1 MNQTSDALALY
12 REVAADLIVPTS
24 SFALSQPGDATTRR
38 IAGTHKSLFAIID
51 GACAA
56 NADRP
61 LFDFD
66 GAVSSYGEVAAE
78 ADRLAAGLRD
88 AHAIKRGDV
97 VGIVMRNCKQWFVC
111 YFALQRLG
119 AVAALLNSRGT
130 GAEVAAS
137 AADVGAKLIL
147 AGERSAQRLEGVT
160 PTPVLDPDAIA
171 SLIARSAP
179 LAEDER
185 GSGEDA
191 AMILFTSGT
200 TGRAKGA
207 TISHRNICCAAR
219 QLAYMVELGITIAA
233 RRRGIPVEVVR
244 KHAPPPVP
252 LLIVPMFHISGITQM
267 LTTMQGGGLMAGM
280 RRWDAAVALDMI
292 ERDRVTQVSGP
303 SLVMADLLDQPNAT
317 ARMATVTSLVVAGQ
331 ASPIALT
338 DRIRRELPQAG
349 QAAGWGMTEL
359 SGTVA
364 SCSGSVFLDHPGK
377 IGVPLPLVDITLRGP
392 DGEDVPRGSVG
403 EICVRGPTVMKGYW
417 GNQSATAASFDGEWF
432 LTGDLGA
439 FDEDGLLSIVDRAK
453 DMVISAGEN
462 IYCAEV
468 ERVLAMVPH
477 HQEVALFGVADERL
491 GERAV
496 AAIVFSAQA
505 DRSPDAG
512 VVRAHAREHL
522 AEYKVPTEIVFDL
535 GPLPRNVTGKIDK
548 AELRRRYA
556 SRATAPAA

>member
-12 REVAADLIVPTS
+12 REVAAELTVPAS
-24 SFALSQPGDATTRR
+24 PFALTQPGDATTRR
-38 IAGTHKSLFAIID
+38 IAGTHDSLFDIID
-51 GACAA
+51 GACASH
-56 NADRP
+56 ADKP

-66 GAVSSYGEVAAE
+66 GTVSTYGAVAAD
-78 ADRLAAGLRD
+78 AARLAAALRD
-88 AHAIKRGDV
+88 AHAVKRGDV
-97 VGIVMRNCKQWFVC
+97 VGLVMRNCPQWFVC
-111 YFALQRLG
+111 YIALQRLG
-119 AVAALLNSRGT
+119 AVAALLNSRSI
-130 GAEVAAS
+130 GAEVAAC
-137 AADVGAKLIL
+137 AADVGARLIL
-147 AGERSAQRLEGVT
+147 AGERSAQRLEGET
-160 PTPVLDPDAIA
+160 TIPVLGPDAVA
-171 SLIARSAP
+171 SIISRSAP
-179 LAEDER
+179 LADDDR
-185 GSGEDA
+185 GSGEDP

-219 QLAYMVELGITIAA
+219 QLAYMAELGMTIAA
-233 RRRGIPVEVVR
+233 RRRGIPVDVIR
-244 KHAPPPVP
+244 RHAPPPAP

-280 RRWDAAVALDMI
+280 RRWDAAIALDMI

-303 SLVMADLLDQPNAT
+303 SLVMADLLDQPNAI

-338 DRIRRELPQAG
+338 NRIRRELPQAG

-364 SCSGSVFLDHPGK
+364 SCSGAVFLDHPGK
-377 IGVPLPLVDITLRGP
+377 VGVPLPLVDVKLRGP
-392 DGEDVPRGSVG
+392 DGEDVPQGSVG

-417 GNQSATAASFDGEWF
+417 GNPGATAASFDGEWF

-439 FDEDGLLSIVDRAK
+439 FDDDGLLSIVDRAK

-468 ERVLAMVPH
+468 ECVLAMVPH
-477 HQEVALFGVADERL
+477 HLEVALFGVPDERL

-496 AAIVFSAQA
+496 AAIVFSETA
-505 DRSPDAG
+505 DQHPDSR

-522 AEYKVPTEIVFDL
+522 ADYKVPTEIVFDL
-535 GPLPRNVTGKIDK
+535 GPLPRNVTGKVDK
-548 AELRRRYA
+548 AELRKRYSA
-556 SRATAPAA
+556 RATAPAA